1 VGKRRIPRRPNTDS
15 GEFLW
20 LVSLSDLMILLFILF
35 VVLFSFTYK
44 KMKQSDFQ
52 RAAAS
57 LRNEEVKATPI
68 EVVHENLRQWVK
80 DQKLEDKVSVEKAD
94 DAVMLQIKDKLL
106 FESGGFE
113 LKAAG
118 VTAIRSLQATLETVP
133 EPYQIGIEG
142 HTDDI
147 PIHTK
152 DIEDN
157 WELSSLR
164 ASAVFHALTLSE
176 SVLKRVVLMAYGEM
190 RPLAP
195 NRDAAGEPI
204 PANQLRNRR
213 VTLKIF

>member
-1 VGKRRIPRRPNTDS
+1 MNKRRIPRRPHNDS

-44 KMKQSDFQ
+44 KMKQTDFQ
-52 RAAAS
+52 RIVAT
-57 LRNEEVKATPI
+57 LRNEDVPVAPI
-68 EVVHENLRQWVK
+68 EVVHQNLKQWVK

-94 DAVMLQIKDKLL
+94 DAVLLQIKDRLL
-106 FESGGFE
+106 FESGGYE
-113 LKAAG
+113 VKATG
-118 VTAIRSLQATLETVP
+118 VQAIRTLEKVLESVP

-147 PIHTK
+147 PMHTK

-164 ASAVFHALTLSE
+164 ASAVLHVLHLTE
-176 SVLKRVVLMAYGEM
+176 KTLKRVVLMAYGEM
-190 RPLAP
+190 RPLVP
-195 NRDAAGEPI
+195 NRDEEGEPI
-204 PANQLRNRR
+204 AENQSRNRR